1 MKDPKSTGS
10 GSTHIWRNLSDKFNK
25 LGNKDA
31 GEVRDRNK
39 GNVQKDKKEE
49 DKKK

>member
-1 MKDPKSTGS
+1 MRNPKSTGS
-10 GSTHIWRNLSDKFNK
+10 GSTHVWKNLSDKFNK

-31 GEVRDRNK
+31 EEVRDRNK
-39 GNVQKDKKEE
+39 GNVKNNKKEE